1 MQALSSTVSMGR
13 HLRVAPVQPKQNP
26 GMRRLLPP
34 LPTPAKRHLLAPLP
48 TLAKRCSHPGECCT
62 RAACSRPPAGRADS
76 VCTVCCC
83 PSLESRKPPLC
94 PTGPAAAPIRGIRHH
109 AMPKPGSA
117 PEPNS
122 EVSGLLSW
130 LL

>member
-13 HLRVAPVQPKQNP
+13 HPRVAPVQPKQNS

-34 LPTPAKRHLLAPLP
+34 LPTLAERHLLALLP
-48 TLAKRCSHPGECCT
+48 TPSKRCSHPGECCP
-62 RAACSRPPAGRADS
+62 RAACSHPPACDADS

-83 PSLESRKPPLC
+83 PAKPPLC
-94 PTGPAAAPIRGIRHH
+94 PTGPAAAPTRGIRHH
-109 AMPKPGSA
+109 AMPEPGSA